1 MPSGPAT
8 LELMSGTISSGI
20 GVYLGVHG
28 VSRKRRLAI
37 HVTTTGKAAQQLAA
51 SSIRQTAR

>member
-28 VSRKRRLAI
+28 VSRKRPGRDPRDDDWQSG
-37 HVTTTGKAAQQLAA
+37 TTGCFFYF
-51 SSIRQTAR
+51 RQTAR